1 MPRVAHVY
9 ITGMYVRNESN
20 NKRGE
25 TCKKKSFAMVYTAIR
40 NAVEMKKKRSL
51 CKMVSSLL

>member
-1 MPRVAHVY
+1 MQ
-9 ITGMYVRNESN
+9 
-20 NKRGE
+20 
-25 TCKKKSFAMVYTAIR
+25 KKSFAMVYTAIR